1 MHWTSRSVCCGITAQ
16 FGVGSVSSLSG
27 IRNQS
32 PEGQAKAYFESLD
45 GDILDQ
51 LSVVFIEGECPGND
65 FRAAQLTKG
74 IEHGNHIAQKFE
86 LGIRFVKI

>member
-1 MHWTSRSVCCGITAQ
+1 
-16 FGVGSVSSLSG
+16 VGSVSSLSG